1 MTNVIEIYIMA
12 VAEWFNSQLKKIQFA
27 YKKSGISTP
36 HQCDQMTVLN
46 DETSSLW
53 LYLHEFQS
61 VPCND
66 INKLM
71 HQIIIYLV
79 F

>member
-36 HQCDQMTVLN
+36 PQCDQMTVLN
-46 DETSSLW
+46 DENSSLG
-53 LYLHEFQS
+53 Y
-61 VPCND
+61 
-66 INKLM
+66 
-71 HQIIIYLV
+71 IYMNFNL
-79 F
+79 FHATISTN